1 MNNYSCNSTILEDV
15 DTILKKGWM
24 KLKNNYS
31 FKKNNE
37 LETHELILLSG
48 IRQYYVDK
56 LFNCNIKKISNTTKK
71 NSFYTAFGSTN
82 ITSDY
87 DLTIISK
94 NAPEIMK
101 KMFLEFI
108 NRRFS
113 TLPIT
118 FDTNLYCIGY
128 FLSHGIN
135 SKFKNNIIN
144 IDDRISSFQPLN
156 SNDKL
161 TCLNYALI
169 KLIEGKINLTNTKN
183 INNLIDNTNKLK
195 DSLDKNLLNHKNNSI
210 NITILKSD
218 EEKLLFSK
226 YLKAYETGKLLFSV
240 LYKNKKVNMNLFD
253 LMCMTQYYSIEGYYT
268 PCTVN
273 VVVIEMQKGTDL
285 NLDKFNYF
293 LAIIE
298 NIGDFNIHV
307 KHEINTVDDI
317 IKKKALLNLSKYIY
331 RIYYSLHKLDEKNT
345 ALSKKLNNIK
355 NDIVS
360 HRSSGNIN
368 KVNFNLINCY
378 NNKHSLKDIINN
390 FNDYIMNIIDILLP
404 KYIK

>member
-1 MNNYSCNSTILEDV
+1 MNNYLCNSTILEDV
-15 DTILKKGWM
+15 DNILKKGWM
-24 KLKNNYS
+24 KLKNNYT

-56 LFNCNIKKISNTTKK
+56 LFNCTIKKISNTTKK
-71 NSFYTAFGSTN
+71 NSFYTVFGSTN

-101 KMFLEFI
+101 KIFLEFV
-108 NRRFS
+108 NTRSS

-128 FLSHGIN
+128 FLSEGIN
-135 SKFKNNIIN
+135 RKFKNNIIN
-144 IDDRISSFQPLN
+144 IGDRMSSFQPLN
-156 SNDKL
+156 NNDKL

-169 KLIEGKINLTNTKN
+169 KLIEGNINLTNIKN
-183 INNLIDNTNKLK
+183 INNLIDNANKIK
-195 DSLDKNLLNHKNNSI
+195 NDLDNNLLNHKKNLI
-210 NITILKSD
+210 NINILKFK

-240 LYKNKKVNMNLFD
+240 LYKNKKVNNNLFD

-285 NLDKFNYF
+285 RLDKFNYL

-298 NIGDFNIHV
+298 NLGDLNIHI
-307 KHEINTVDDI
+307 KHEINTINDI
-317 IKKKALLNLSKYIY
+317 TKKKSLLNLSKYIY
-331 RIYYSLHKLDEKNT
+331 RIYYSLHKLDERNS
-345 ALSKKLNNIK
+345 ALSKKLTNIK

-368 KVNFNLINCY
+368 KVNFNLIDCY
-378 NNKHSLKDIINN
+378 NNKHLLKDIINN
-390 FNDYIMNIIDILLP
+390 FNNYIMNIISTLLP
-404 KYIK
+404 IYIK

>member
-15 DTILKKGWM
+15 DNILKKGWM
-24 KLKNNYS
+24 KLKNNYTL
-31 FKKNNE
+31 KKNNE

-56 LFNCNIKKISNTTKK
+56 LFNCTIKKISNTTKQ

-128 FLSHGIN
+128 FLSQGIN
-135 SKFKNNIIN
+135 RKFKNNIIN
-144 IDDRISSFQPLN
+144 IGDRMSSFQPLN
-156 SNDKL
+156 NNDKL

-169 KLIEGKINLTNTKN
+169 KLIEGNINLTNIKN

-195 DSLDKNLLNHKNNSI
+195 DSLDNNLLNHKDNSI
-210 NITILKSD
+210 NINILKLA

-240 LYKNKKVNMNLFD
+240 LYKNKKVNNNLFD

-273 VVVIEMQKGTDL
+273 VVVIEMQKGTNL
-285 NLDKFNYF
+285 KLDKFNYL

-298 NIGDFNIHV
+298 NLGDLNIHV
-307 KHEINTVDDI
+307 KHEINTTDDI
-317 IKKKALLNLSKYIY
+317 TKKKALLNLSKYIY
-331 RIYYSLHKLDEKNT
+331 RIYYSLHKLDETNT
-345 ALSKKLNNIK
+345 ALSKKLTNIK

-368 KVNFNLINCY
+368 KANFNLINCY
-378 NNKHSLKDIINN
+378 NNKHLLKDIINN
-390 FNDYIMNIIDILLP
+390 FNNYIMNIIDVLLP

>member
-1 MNNYSCNSTILEDV
+1 
-15 DTILKKGWM
+15 
-24 KLKNNYS
+24 
-31 FKKNNE
+31 
-37 LETHELILLSG
+37 
-48 IRQYYVDK
+48 
-56 LFNCNIKKISNTTKK
+56 
-71 NSFYTAFGSTN
+71 
-82 ITSDY
+82 
-87 DLTIISK
+87 
-94 NAPEIMK
+94 
-101 KMFLEFI
+101 
-108 NRRFS
+108 
-113 TLPIT
+113 
-118 FDTNLYCIGY
+118 
-128 FLSHGIN
+128 
-135 SKFKNNIIN
+135 
-144 IDDRISSFQPLN
+144 
-156 SNDKL
+156 
-161 TCLNYALI
+161 
-169 KLIEGKINLTNTKN
+169 
-183 INNLIDNTNKLK
+183 
-195 DSLDKNLLNHKNNSI
+195 
-210 NITILKSD
+210 
-218 EEKLLFSK
+218 
-226 YLKAYETGKLLFSV
+226 
-240 LYKNKKVNMNLFD
+240 MNLFD

-285 NLDKFNYF
+285 NLDKFNYL

>member
-1 MNNYSCNSTILEDV
+1 MNNYLCNSTILEDV
-15 DTILKKGWM
+15 DNILKKGWM
-24 KLKNNYS
+24 KLKNNYTL
-31 FKKNNE
+31 KKNNE

-56 LFNCNIKKISNTTKK
+56 LFNCTIKKISNTTKK
-71 NSFYTAFGSTN
+71 NSFYTVFGSTN

-101 KMFLEFI
+101 KIFLEFV
-108 NRRFS
+108 NTRSS

-128 FLSHGIN
+128 FLSEGIN
-135 SKFKNNIIN
+135 RKFKNNIIN
-144 IDDRISSFQPLN
+144 IGDRMSSFQPLN
-156 SNDKL
+156 NNDKL

-169 KLIEGKINLTNTKN
+169 KLIEGNINLTNIKN
-183 INNLIDNTNKLK
+183 INNLIDNANKIK
-195 DSLDKNLLNHKNNSI
+195 NDLDNNLLNHKKNLI
-210 NITILKSD
+210 NINILKFK

-240 LYKNKKVNMNLFD
+240 LYKNKKVNNNLFD

-285 NLDKFNYF
+285 RLDKFNYL

-298 NIGDFNIHV
+298 NLGDLNIHI
-307 KHEINTVDDI
+307 KHEINTINDI
-317 IKKKALLNLSKYIY
+317 TKKKSLLNLSKYIY
-331 RIYYSLHKLDEKNT
+331 RIYYSLHKLDERNS
-345 ALSKKLNNIK
+345 ALSKKLTNIK

-368 KVNFNLINCY
+368 KVNFNLIDCY
-378 NNKHSLKDIINN
+378 NNKHLLKDIINN
-390 FNDYIMNIIDILLP
+390 FNNYIMNIISTLLP
-404 KYIK
+404 IYIK